1 MGVVQPSPKG
11 IASASFTESVGL
23 GASKPIAFWRQ
34 KKAGMYGR
42 RLCAATDQN
51 HRRICVTNHV
61 FGALPLM
68 AIMLSRKQEHRAT
81 ARSITDFPTKATNAG
96 GACTPHR
103 DGCNPALT
111 RPHDTPC
118 PVLSEQLHI
127 MEVLSEFEWRAA
139 YRNVSRQKP
148 GTTTGAEVSTR
159 QLSLAHAGGAGIHF
173 TMRRPDTGGARAE
186 RDREMPNVAIGG
198 QHPGEIAR
206 ANSGR
211 APCAVTR
218 PAAR

>member
-23 GASKPIAFWRQ
+23 GASKPIAFWRP

-42 RLCAATDQN
+42 RLCAASDQN

-111 RPHDTPC
+111 RPHDSPAPC
-118 PVLSEQLHI
+118 FQNNYISWKYYQNL
-127 MEVLSEFEWRAA
+127 
-139 YRNVSRQKP
+139 N
-148 GTTTGAEVSTR
+148 
-159 QLSLAHAGGAGIHF
+159 
-173 TMRRPDTGGARAE
+173 GARHIAMSPVKSPAL
-186 RDREMPNVAIGG
+186 RPVPRFRRGSC
-198 QHPGEIAR
+198 HWHTPGAPVFISRCGVRIPVVLALKEIAKCR
-206 ANSGR
+206 
-211 APCAVTR
+211 T
-218 PAAR
+218 